1 MKKKDKIN
9 PEFYFQDKQK
19 NTYPV
24 FNMVVIV
31 EMVFLKWRLQLQ
43 AKAGM
48 TWTRIQ
54 RKRINEQRMRKL
66 ENDLLRK
73 K

>member
-1 MKKKDKIN
+1 
-9 PEFYFQDKQK
+9 
-19 NTYPV
+19 
-24 FNMVVIV
+24 MVVIV